1 MVPEP
6 GSKVAPKTL
15 KFKERNLRFSVHE
28 KGVDPFPIGSMYG
41 ISLGFQTPS
50 EEVFGAKKIS
60 RTPSEEVFGR
70 LGYLPSFTIKNKPNV
85 GKYTSPMDAMGFG
98 NYHNQLPIVKLLGV

>member
-50 EEVFGAKKIS
+50 EEVFG
-60 RTPSEEVFGR
+60 R